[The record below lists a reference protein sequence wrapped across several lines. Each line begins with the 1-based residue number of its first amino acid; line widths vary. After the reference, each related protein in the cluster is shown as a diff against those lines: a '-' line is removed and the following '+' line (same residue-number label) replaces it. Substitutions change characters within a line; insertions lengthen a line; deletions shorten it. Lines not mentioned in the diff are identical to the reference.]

1 MPNSTFGL
9 NFPLGVAA
17 FPLLLHKSGCFAVF
31 VAKTCGTVPCWSA
44 EAPLIRF
51 PPVDGSFS
59 NLAIRLTGVGGKIWI
74 FGIAREVPR
83 AIPIYQM
90 MIVAV

>member
-1 MPNSTFGL
+1 MTHATFGRK
-9 NFPLGVAA
+9 FPLGVASS
-17 FPLLLHKSGCFAVF
+17 PLLLHNSGCFVVF

-74 FGIAREVPR
+74 FGTAREVPR

-90 MIVAV
+90 MTVAV